1 MVKTSFIRHHSF
13 TMTRPDL
20 LVGWDLLSQAQQTNI
35 KQMLPPN
42 FTSYLS
48 WNDVAKLASKQRGKK
63 NRNTAVVSQMLKVES
78 VPPPKLLA
86 QLQAKFHYFIKRD
99 KDALPKLDL
108 VKINSFVKCVPIRC
122 NGKDASE
129 DASEDANE
137 TWQAAIEMLIICKI
151 KKLPLNLYKKGLTID
166 LSKKGLDC
174 CTSLSARHH
183 TVVPRAMEKWWRKY
197 CIWTEKENAERSQ
210 LKQYIEFAKLVRE
223 WKGGE
228 NLESEFNVVILARL
242 ELISI
247 SQAMQAKTEQ
257 KLNNMTDAI
266 LKRRH

>member
-1 MVKTSFIRHHSF
+1 
-13 TMTRPDL
+13 MTRPDL

-48 WNDVAKLASKQRGKK
+48 LNDVSKLALASKQRGKK
-63 NRNTAVVSQMLKVES
+63 NRNTAVPPSVIKVES
-78 VPPPKLLA
+78 VPPPKL
-86 QLQAKFHYFIKRD
+86 QTKFHYFIKRD

-108 VKINSFVKCVPIRC
+108 VKIDSFLKSEPKRC
-122 NGKDASE
+122 NGEDANE
-129 DASEDANE
+129 DASEA
-137 TWQAAIEMLIICKI
+137 WQAVIEMLIICKI

-166 LSKKGLDC
+166 LSNKGLDC

-210 LKQYIEFAKLVRE
+210 LKQYIEFAKPVRE